1 MIILTNTTDKIQ
13 IKINA
18 TVTTNQ
24 LRCFASYRDTTSS
37 DITPKRNVLN
47 TNNTTYVDLVG
58 SPASSTQRIIDYM
71 SVFNS
76 DTVNQVVTITFNDNG
91 TLYELFVTTLGVGE
105 KIEYQEGLGF
115 KVLSNAGSVKTSMNQ
130 GSNTISSSLS
140 ANVLSSDVIN
150 NNVTANTIAD
160 VTGLSFPVLA
170 TKTYYFKFVIWYTA
184 AATTTGSRWS
194 INGPTIGRLNY
205 MSEYSLTS
213 TTTTRNAQFITY
225 DVPVASNASSAAVA
239 GNMAIIE
246 GTITPTAD
254 GTVIARFASE
264 ITASAI
270 TAKAGSIVYYQQLT

>member
-13 IKINA
+13 VKLGSS
-18 TVTTNQ
+18 VTTNQ

-37 DITPKRNVLN
+37 DITPKRNALN

-58 SPASSTQRIIDYM
+58 SPAASTQRIVDYL
-71 SVFNS
+71 SVYNS
-76 DTVNQVVTITFNDNG
+76 DTTNEVVTISFNDNG
-91 TLYELFVTTLGVGE
+91 TIYELFVTTLGVGE
-105 KIEYQEGLGF
+105 KIEFQEGQGF
-115 KVLSNAGSVKTSMNQ
+115 KVLSNAGSVKTSINQ
-130 GSNTISSSLS
+130 GSNTITTALT
-140 ANVLSSDVIN
+140 AGVLSSDVTN
-150 NNVTANTIAD
+150 NNAVANTIQD

-170 TKTYYFKFVIWYTA
+170 NKVYYFKFIIIYTA
-184 AATTTGSRWS
+184 NATTTGSRWS
-194 INGPTIGRLNY
+194 ISGPTIGQLNY

-225 DVPVASNASSAAVA
+225 DVPAASNTSSAAVA

-264 ITASAI
+264 VAAAAI